1 MLLADVETLPRIA
14 GPRIELRAI
23 TADDTEAIYRLFS
36 DRQVMRFLTSPPLE
50 DRAAARRLIA
60 ELDELRRLRLAFH
73 WGVARRD
80 STDLI
85 GTCTLHNVRA
95 GHLRAEVGFALRPG
109 EWGCGLGSEVLTALC
124 RYAFEE
130 LELHRLEA
138 DADPNN
144 ARCIRLLERHGFA
157 CEGVMRER
165 WHQDGEGRDA
175 LFFGLLRR
183 DFRATATPGLEALQA
198 EG

>member
-1 MLLADVETLPRIA
+1 MLLADVETLPRITGA
-14 GPRIELRAI
+14 RVELRAI
-23 TADDTEAIYRLFS
+23 TAADTDAIFRLFS
-36 DRQVMRFLTSPPLE
+36 DCDVMRFLTTPPLA
-50 DRAAARRLIA
+50 DREGARRLIA

-73 WGVARRD
+73 WGVARKD
-80 STDLI
+80 DDDLI

-109 EWGCGLGSEVLTALC
+109 EWGRGLGSEVLTALC
-124 RYAFEE
+124 RFAFDE

-157 CEGVMRER
+157 CEGLMRER
-165 WHQDGEGRDA
+165 WHQDGAGRDA

-183 DFRATATPGLEALQA
+183 DFRAAPDPADGPV